1 MKPIRSAIPLE
12 LLKAELNPDRFLRE
26 TRKGGNEIYVV
37 NCHNS
42 PNVLQEIGRLRE
54 VTFRAAGGGTGESID
69 LDEYDLG
76 EFAYEQLIVWSVEDQ
91 EIIGGYR
98 YKKCAEAMDS
108 NHAIHLS
115 TTHYFEFNPTFISDY
130 LPKTIELGRSWVQP
144 NFQPMVNP
152 KKGLFALDNIWD
164 GLGALIRFN
173 PEIDYFFGKVTMYP
187 NYTVAC
193 RDFLL
198 FFLHRFFPDKSGL
211 MKAFYPLQIESD
223 PAIFE
228 ELIKDLDYKEA
239 FKILNTFTREHGEFI
254 PPLMN
259 IYMNLSPTMMT
270 FDTAINPEFGNVEE
284 TGILVKIADI
294 YPDKKERH
302 MDF

>member
-152 KKGLFALDNIWD
+152 KKRTFRFGQY
-164 GLGALIRFN
+164 LGWTRRFDS
-173 PEIDYFFGKVTMYP
+173 I
-187 NYTVAC
+187 
-193 RDFLL
+193 
-198 FFLHRFFPDKSGL
+198 
-211 MKAFYPLQIESD
+211 
-223 PAIFE
+223 
-228 ELIKDLDYKEA
+228 
-239 FKILNTFTREHGEFI
+239 
-254 PPLMN
+254 
-259 IYMNLSPTMMT
+259 
-270 FDTAINPEFGNVEE
+270 
-284 TGILVKIADI
+284 
-294 YPDKKERH
+294 
-302 MDF
+302 